1 MLEKSGKKQRDRCM
15 SFGLERFSFHLIF
28 LFASFAATGQPVWK
42 GGVAKV
48 VITPEKSM
56 WMAGYGFRDHESEGT
71 LHDLWAKALALED
84 AEGNKV
90 VLVTT
95 DLLGFPKGL
104 SDRIRSRIS
113 KEWGLAKAQIL
124 LNSSHTHSAPVLADA
139 LFDIYPLGPDG
150 LKKVKQ
156 YTNLLEDKIVALV
169 GKAVQSMKPVQ
180 LFADNGVT
188 RFQVN
193 RRNNEAATLPRKT
206 DLDGPND
213 YAVPVIKVADPSG
226 NLIAVAFG
234 YACHNTVLNIYQW
247 SGDYAGFAQLE
258 LEKMYPGVTAMFF
271 QGAGADQNPLPRGTV
286 GHALQY
292 GRTLAAAVDRV
303 IQSDMR
309 PLSPALSA
317 AYTEVELSLT
327 DPPAKDELAKMARE
341 SSGYQ
346 KRWATRL
353 HGELEQG
360 KPVPRTY
367 PYPLQ
372 VWRLGDQTIM
382 SLGGELVIEYAIE
395 LKRIF
400 GQDAFVLGYS
410 NDVMAYIPSTTI
422 LREGGYEGESS
433 QMVYGLPGKWAP
445 NIESVIIYEMV
456 RLAEEVGIPKGQ

>member
-1 MLEKSGKKQRDRCM
+1 MTYRIGRLSLFLILLTGC
-15 SFGLERFSFHLIF
+15 FS
-28 LFASFAATGQPVWK
+28 AVGQPAWK
-42 GGVAKV
+42 GGVARA
-48 VITPEKSM
+48 VITPEQSM

-84 AEGNKV
+84 AKGNRA

-104 SDRIRSRIS
+104 SDRIRDRIG
-113 KEWGLAKAQIL
+113 KKWGLSKAQVL

-139 LFDIYPLGPDG
+139 LSDIYPLGAEE
-150 LKKVKQ
+150 LKKVSL
-156 YTNLLEDKIVALV
+156 YTGKLEEKIVALA
-169 GKAVQSMKPVQ
+169 GEALQNMKPVQ
-180 LFADNGVT
+180 VFAENGVT

-193 RRNNEAATLPRKT
+193 RRNNEASTLPAKT

-213 YAVPVIKVADPSG
+213 YAVPVIRVSDPSG
-226 NLIAVAFG
+226 KLLAVAFG
-234 YACHNTVLNIYQW
+234 YACHNTVLNIYKW

-271 QGAGADQNPLPRGTV
+271 QGAGADQNPLPRGSV
-286 GHALQY
+286 GHAQQY

-309 PLSPALSA
+309 ALVPTLVT
-317 AYTEVELSLT
+317 AYTEVELTLSE
-327 DPPAKDELAKMARE
+327 PPAKADFAKMAQE

-346 KRWATRL
+346 QRWASRL
-353 HGELEQG
+353 HSELEQG
-360 KPVPRTY
+360 KALTRSY

-382 SLGGELVIEYAIE
+382 SLGGELVIEYAIA

-400 GQDAFVLGYS
+400 GQETFVLGYS
-410 NDVMAYIPSTTI
+410 NDVMAYIPSTRI
-422 LREGGYEGESS
+422 LREGGYEGQSS
-433 QMVYGLPGKWAP
+433 QMVYGLPSKWAP
-445 NIESVIIYEMV
+445 DIEAVILHEIV
-456 RLAEEVGIPKGQ
+456 RLAAKAGIPGDQ